1 MVPAPRRFRVRLEY
15 DGTDFAGF
23 QYQVG
28 LRTVQEV
35 LEAALTSA
43 TGQFARVHGSGR
55 TDAGVHALGQEVHF
69 NVSTALS
76 AERLGVALNALLPRD
91 VSVRRCA
98 ESDPGFH
105 VRYDA
110 TGRLYRYA
118 IWNSP
123 MRSAV
128 ADRFTW
134 QVSSDLDIRAMRE
147 SSQVFLGIHDFSTFG
162 RPAKPERSTVRCVR
176 MVRIEMRSGFVLI
189 WVEGNAFLRHMVRAM
204 VGTLV
209 MVGRGRLSRG
219 NVEEI
224 LTSCDPRRCPPIA
237 PAKGLCLFRVNYAG
251 RRIVDV

>member
-1 MVPAPRRFRVRLEY
+1 LVSGTRRFRLRVEY
-15 DGTDFAGF
+15 DGTEFAGF
-23 QYQVG
+23 QYQAG

-35 LEAALTSA
+35 LETAVTSA

-69 NVSTALS
+69 DVSTGMS
-76 AERLGVALNALLPRD
+76 DQRLATALNALLPRD
-91 VSVRRCA
+91 VSVRRCR
-98 ESDPGFH
+98 ETHPGFH

-118 IWNSP
+118 VWHSP

-134 QVSSDLDIRAMRE
+134 QVTGALDFEAMR
-147 SSQVFLGIHDFSTFG
+147 QAGRIMVGLHDFGAFG
-162 RPAKPERSTVRCVR
+162 KPARPERSTVRCVR
-176 MVRIEMRSGFVLI
+176 LVRIENRLGFVLV

-209 MVGRGRLSRG
+209 SVGRGRTSPDGVAQILLSR
-219 NVEEI
+219 
-224 LTSCDPRRCPPIA
+224 DPSRCPPIA

-251 RRIVDV
+251 KRIVEV